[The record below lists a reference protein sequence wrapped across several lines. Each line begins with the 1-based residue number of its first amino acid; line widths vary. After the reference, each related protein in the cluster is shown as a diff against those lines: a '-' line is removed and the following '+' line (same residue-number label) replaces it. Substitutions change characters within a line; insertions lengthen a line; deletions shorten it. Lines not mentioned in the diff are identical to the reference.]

1 MKTSAAL
8 RSVVAGSLLLAAS
21 LAFSQDGGFYL
32 SAATMVTLLG
42 PYDFAIGAMTDQD
55 DDFTATRKGTASFD
69 VGVLGV
75 RIAGGYRIFAFR
87 PEVELSYRQIALDDI
102 EYSSFSRDGVELPDA
117 ALQTLNDSIRSRP
130 ATSYCSAPWPT
141 SGATSAPAPRSPP
154 SLGVGAGLGQITLDD
169 PARREL
175 SDDSADRESPESSAS
190 TFAFQVGA
198 GLGFDLGAGVS
209 LSLGYRLIGTTEAS
223 LAWNVEDSNTDD
235 ILKADILLHSIELA
249 ITAQF

>member
-8 RSVVAGSLLLAAS
+8 RSAVAGSLFLAAS

-32 SAATMVTLLG
+32 SAATMVTIPG

-55 DDFTATRKGTASFD
+55 DDFTATSKGTASFD
-69 VGVLGV
+69 IGVFGV

-87 PEVELSYRQIALDDI
+87 PEVELSYRQISLDDI

-117 ALQTLNDSIRSRP
+117 DLQTLNDRIKVR
-130 ATSYCSAPWPT
+130 AGHLVLL
-141 SGATSAPAPRSPP
+141 GAMANFWGDINTGTPVTPF
-154 SLGVGAGLGQITLDD
+154 LGVGAGLGQVVLDD

-209 LSLGYRLIGTTEAS
+209 LSLGYRLLGTTEAS

>member
-32 SAATMVTLLG
+32 SAATVVTIPG
-42 PYDFAIGAMTDQD
+42 PYDFAIGAMTAQD
-55 DDFTATRKGTASFD
+55 DEFTADSRGTASFD
-69 VGVLGV
+69 VGVLGF
-75 RIAGGYRIFAFR
+75 RIAGGYRIFVFR
-87 PEVELSYRQIALDDI
+87 PEVELSYRQIALNDF

-117 ALQTLNDSIRSRP
+117 ALQTLNDSIEVK
-130 ATSYCSAPWPT
+130 AGHLLLLGAMANLWGDINTGTSFTPFL
-141 SGATSAPAPRSPP
+141 GA
-154 SLGVGAGLGQITLDD
+154 GAGLGQVVLDN
-169 PARREL
+169 PARGEL
-175 SDDSADRESPESSAS
+175 SGDSADRESPESSAS

-209 LSLGYRLIGTTEAS
+209 LSLGYRLVGTTEAS
-223 LAWNVEDSNTDD
+223 FAWNVKDSNADD
-235 ILKADILLHSIELA
+235 VLKADILLHSIELA